1 MVNFGIAGFAV
12 CLMTALSACSY
23 FDQGPQKA
31 PLPASSYEPVP
42 AAAQPA
48 LPADTSSGLS
58 TQTGVNS
65 GGTYPYGAAQ
75 PSGASGTKGSDDVV
89 LRPPDGTLWRKD
101 NVDEARYR
109 SDISQCYEYA
119 AAQMR
124 HDELILIDQNA
135 AFDNLATNS
144 AYSQVQSQ
152 VQNYDLNK
160 QRKRLIGSCMKSKS
174 YLRQ

>member
-65 GGTYPYGAAQ
+65 GWNLSLWCGAAE
-75 PSGASGTKGSDDVV
+75 
-89 LRPPDGTLWRKD
+89 RRF
-101 NVDEARYR
+101 RY
-109 SDISQCYEYA
+109 Q
-119 AAQMR
+119 
-124 HDELILIDQNA
+124 
-135 AFDNLATNS
+135 
-144 AYSQVQSQ
+144 
-152 VQNYDLNK
+152 
-160 QRKRLIGSCMKSKS
+160 G
-174 YLRQ
+174 